1 MHGLIAALHIQ
12 WVQFGEFF
20 GQNQEDTKRLGTASS
35 VLRVHEF
42 VVRWKIHRPQV
53 GFAKSS

>member
-1 MHGLIAALHIQ
+1 LITALHIQ